1 MFNSNISIRTRE
13 KKMKTYLVSYGQG
26 NISISK
32 VIDAYSEKDA
42 INIFIET
49 YDQYDITSNEVDVLE
64 CEEVKSMVKETF
76 EKIKELKNQR

>member
-1 MFNSNISIRTRE
+1 
-13 KKMKTYLVSYGQG
+13 MKTYLVSYGQG

-49 YDQYDITSNEVDVLE
+49 YDQYDITTNELDVLE

-76 EKIKELKNQR
+76 EKIKGLKNQR

>member
-1 MFNSNISIRTRE
+1 
-13 KKMKTYLVSYGQG
+13 MKTYLVSYGQG

-42 INIFIET
+42 INIFIEM
-49 YDQYDITSNEVDVLE
+49 YDQYDITSNELDVLE
-64 CEEVKSMVKETF
+64 CEEIKSMVKETF

>member
-1 MFNSNISIRTRE
+1 MIIIRTRE
-13 KKMKTYLVSYGQG
+13 KTMKTYLVSYGQG
-26 NISISK
+26 NVSISK

-42 INIFIET
+42 INIFIEM
-49 YDQYDITSNEVDVLE
+49 YDQYDIASNELDVLE